1 MTTYILIRHGE
12 TSWNKDERLMGTTDV
27 PLTKKGI
34 EQAHKLGKY
43 LSKIHIDKIYTSPLV
58 RTLKTAKTIKR
69 YHKKTPLISSDLL
82 LERSFGNLEGWNY
95 GDVNNSF
102 PTLVYTE
109 TWKYEYFQPPGG
121 ERIIEVQDRV
131 KLFLKEIES
140 FNNHTIAIVSHGVFI
155 KIMFATLL
163 SIPLPSLSSYR
174 IDNTSLTILT
184 KNNEGKVSVQRIN
197 VVDHLDTMTSHN
209 PW

>member
-1 MTTYILIRHGE
+1 MTTYILVRHGE
-12 TSWNKDERLMGTTDV
+12 TSWNKDERLMGITDV

-34 EQAHKLGKY
+34 EQAYKLGKY
-43 LSKIHIDKIYTSPLV
+43 LRQIHIDRIYTSPLV
-58 RTLKTAKTIKR
+58 RTLKTAKAIHR
-69 YHKKTPLISSDLL
+69 YHKKSPLITSDLL
-82 LERSFGNLEGWNY
+82 MERAFGTLEGWSY
-95 GDVNNSF
+95 VDVNNSF

-109 TWKYEYFQPPGG
+109 TWKYEHFQPPGG
-121 ERIIEVQDRV
+121 ERLIEVQDRV

-163 SIPLPSLSSYR
+163 SIPLSSLSSYR

-184 KNNEGKVSVQRIN
+184 RDREGKVSIQRIN
-197 VVDHLDTMTSHN
+197 VIDHLDEITNHN